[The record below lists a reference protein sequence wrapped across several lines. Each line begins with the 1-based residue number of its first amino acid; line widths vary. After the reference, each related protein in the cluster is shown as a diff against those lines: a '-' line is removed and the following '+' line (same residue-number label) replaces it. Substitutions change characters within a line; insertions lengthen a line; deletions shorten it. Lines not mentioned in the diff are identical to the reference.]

1 MKFGQFCNVDG
12 NFAVSNRVGEPGI
25 AGSHA
30 AGPTSSPR
38 PPDMIQTTKTRY

>member
-12 NFAVSNRVGEPGI
+12 TFAVSNRVGEPGI

-30 AGPTSSPR
+30 AGLPR
-38 PPDMIQTTKTRY
+38 EPVIHTWPCKLAEAA